1 VSSLQTAFQTTRGA
15 RITNSELAWHNVSAL
30 AGASR
35 TVVRGAFKYTRGTVS
50 GARRRTRHAGEAA
63 QGQRSKSAFSTW
75 RGPPCSRG
83 LRGHYHRSCD
93 GLAVL
98 AQLANRADC
107 QHVTG

>member
-1 VSSLQTAFQTTRGA
+1 MQETPRKGSDT
-15 RITNSELAWHNVSAL
+15 
-30 AGASR
+30 
-35 TVVRGAFKYTRGTVS
+35 
-50 GARRRTRHAGEAA
+50 
-63 QGQRSKSAFSTW
+63 KSAFSTW
-75 RGPPCSRG
+75 PRPPCSEG